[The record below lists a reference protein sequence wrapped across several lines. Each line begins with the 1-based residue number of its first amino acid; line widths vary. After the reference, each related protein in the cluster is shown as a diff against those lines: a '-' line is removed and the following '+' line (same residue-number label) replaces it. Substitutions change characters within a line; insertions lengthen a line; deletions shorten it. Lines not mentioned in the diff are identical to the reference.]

1 MSGGRNPQVARAA
14 SDERGAPTSL
24 AGSVTRGTPIRTIGE
39 HVMTP
44 DMEVP
49 SQVYTGH
56 EPAAAGAADR
66 LARKDF

>member
-1 MSGGRNPQVARAA
+1 MSARRSSQVAAAA
-14 SDERGAPTSL
+14 SDEPGAPTSL
-24 AGSVTRGTPIRTIGE
+24 VGSRTCFTPIRMIGE